1 MASNNNNNKGLVL
14 LTGATGHVGFA
25 VLLKA
30 LEQGYK
36 VRVVLRD
43 MGKEDLIRSSDAVKR
58 ALSSV
63 DDTPQLSFVSVPD
76 VTLPGAFDSAMKD
89 ITYVVHVASPIPRG
103 ASKDPQAELI
113 DPAVKGTANVLHSAR
128 EAASVRRVVITSSTS
143 AIVNYH
149 FPPAPGTRVAPSDR
163 QPDYHF
169 PDVAACSGN
178 EAYSAAKTAAL
189 NATDAFLLAGGDLHF
204 DVVNIMPTYVFGPKG
219 LATSPE
225 AVISGSNIFGI
236 GLALV
241 KQPWG
246 SVCIESVSC
255 HVDDVAEAHVQALS
269 HDESGRLPLR
279 VGTHRDFILAV
290 PFKPEEVREIVAKT
304 FPKELWEDGEAAFGG
319 TGTYE
324 WYHTEFEVS
333 ATEGLLGHKLKGLEE
348 QICASGAQVLRIVEA
363 SQGHG

>member
-1 MASNNNNNKGLVL
+1 MAINNNNNNGLVL

-30 LEQGYK
+30 LEQGYM

-43 MGKEDLIRSSDAVKR
+43 MGKEDLIRSSDAVQR
-58 ALSSV
+58 ALGSV
-63 DDTPQLSFVSVPD
+63 DDTTQLSFVSISD
-76 VTLPGAFDSAMKD
+76 MTLPEAFDSAMKG

-113 DPAVKGTANVLHSAR
+113 DPSVKGTVNILHSAR
-128 EAASVRRVVITSSTS
+128 ETASVRRVIITSSTS
-143 AIVNYH
+143 AIVSCH
-149 FPPAPGTRVAPSDR
+149 SPPVPGTRVTPSNR
-163 QPDYHF
+163 QLDYEF
-169 PDVAACSGN
+169 TDVATCSGD
-178 EAYSAAKTAAL
+178 EAYIAAKTAAL

-225 AVISGSNIFGI
+225 DVINGSNIFGI

-241 KQPWG
+241 KKSWG
-246 SVCIESVSC
+246 SVCIEAVSC
-255 HVDDVAEAHVQALS
+255 HVDDVAEAHVKALS
-269 HDESGRLPLR
+269 THESGRIPLR
-279 VGTHRDFILAV
+279 AGTHRDFILGV
-290 PFKPEEVREIVAKT
+290 PFKPEEVRDIITKT
-304 FPKELWEDGEAAFGG
+304 FPKDLWDGEGAAFGG

-324 WYHTEFEVS
+324 WYHTDFDVS
-333 ATEGLLGHKLKGLEE
+333 ATEELLGHKLKGLEE

-363 SQGHG
+363 SQAHG